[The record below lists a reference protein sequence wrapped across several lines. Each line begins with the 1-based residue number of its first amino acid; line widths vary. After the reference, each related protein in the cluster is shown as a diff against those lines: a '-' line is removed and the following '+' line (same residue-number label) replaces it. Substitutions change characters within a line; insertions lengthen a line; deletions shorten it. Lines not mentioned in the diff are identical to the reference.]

1 LSRAGGARFSF
12 SGAVRAA
19 TPRKKRAMSKMSVQD
34 IEKVLIREV
43 SLIMSLEASAIAP
56 DAPLHTLKIDS
67 LAFVELL
74 VAIEKE
80 FKLRLIDSGLTMEDL
95 RTIHSLALRIG
106 ESLGGA
112 AC

>member
-1 LSRAGGARFSF
+1 
-12 SGAVRAA
+12 
-19 TPRKKRAMSKMSVQD
+19 
-34 IEKVLIREV
+34 
-43 SLIMSLEASAIAP
+43 
-56 DAPLHTLKIDS
+56 
-67 LAFVELL
+67 VELL